1 MLNKAGKLCRRL
13 NATRQVTE
21 MPSFRCDGDHTTA
34 KNPNANSCSRVQPL
48 QRTPAEL
55 SVRQM
60 LRLRHTLLV
69 HEHVRNAEQPQKST
83 ACIRKHCMDKH
94 NTKTESRL
102 GKWLEYPLMVEF
114 VAAYITLMLS
124 FAFASCSTISP
135 YDQTAYLQAVNTKVD
150 ALTLMAKAVDD
161 YINHRTEVAEF
172 MIELDKA
179 YEYERGRPLNT
190 DTIKQWDT
198 LRDPNRDLLGGFLKE
213 WKEDGKLLPVYVERK
228 KAQIGTA
235 FDQIIQLESGKIKS
249 AS

>member
-1 MLNKAGKLCRRL
+1 
-13 NATRQVTE
+13 
-21 MPSFRCDGDHTTA
+21 
-34 KNPNANSCSRVQPL
+34 
-48 QRTPAEL
+48 
-55 SVRQM
+55 
-60 LRLRHTLLV
+60 
-69 HEHVRNAEQPQKST
+69 
-83 ACIRKHCMDKH
+83 
-94 NTKTESRL
+94 
-102 GKWLEYPLMVEF
+102 MVEF
-114 VAAYITLMLS
+114 VAAYITLLLS

-161 YINHRTEVAEF
+161 YTNHRTEVAEF

-213 WKEDGKLLPVYVERK
+213 WKDGKLLPVYVERK

>member
-1 MLNKAGKLCRRL
+1 
-13 NATRQVTE
+13 
-21 MPSFRCDGDHTTA
+21 
-34 KNPNANSCSRVQPL
+34 
-48 QRTPAEL
+48 
-55 SVRQM
+55 
-60 LRLRHTLLV
+60 
-69 HEHVRNAEQPQKST
+69 
-83 ACIRKHCMDKH
+83 
-94 NTKTESRL
+94 
-102 GKWLEYPLMVEF
+102 MVEF
-114 VAAYITLMLS
+114 VAAYITLLLS

-161 YINHRTEVAEF
+161 YTNHRTEVAEF

-213 WKEDGKLLPVYVERK
+213 WKEDGKLLLVYVERK